1 MFRSIYTHTRD
12 IYVEVMKHKIRYHIP
27 TYGEQEVL
35 KILSIQKKS
44 DGFII
49 ELERTPPD
57 KPSDQ
62 SLIYSVCRADD
73 PPREH
78 IETPS
83 PSQRHP
89 SITSRVSNS
98 I

>member
-12 IYVEVMKHKIRYHIP
+12 IYVEIMKHKIRYHIP

-49 ELERTPPD
+49 ELERTPPPIIN
-57 KPSDQ
+57 KSFVQPR
-62 SLIYSVCRADD
+62 LYSTDRTDD
-73 PPREH
+73 
-78 IETPS
+78 T
-83 PSQRHP
+83 
-89 SITSRVSNS
+89 
-98 I
+98 